1 MIKVTRTRLDAGA
14 PAVVRATCETLELAV
29 DDRHITPTG
38 AAAIET
44 ALNGLVG
51 RGGGDETSTE
61 TDC

>member
-14 PAVVRATCETLELAV
+14 PAVVRASCGTLELAV

-38 AAAIET
+38 ATAIET
-44 ALNGLVG
+44 ALNGLAPRDG
-51 RGGGDETSTE
+51 DDETGTE